1 MKNCD
6 KIFRKSILKI
16 CWRRF
21 DVWLTSL
28 SSQRVKDKKCLNT
41 KKTIGNGMFCANGIS
56 LRVETRSALLD
67 EKHLIDKTDKFSLPL
82 FQNAELAFFEGAC
95 IPMGC
100 RKMFTDRRVFM
111 FNNTLMKVSSCKADV
126 IWNTQITCKR
136 VNNALLIYDWR
147 LDFCGLEVFLQFSAD
162 KHRL

>member
-1 MKNCD
+1 M
-6 KIFRKSILKI
+6 
-16 CWRRF
+16 
-21 DVWLTSL
+21 
-28 SSQRVKDKKCLNT
+28 KDKKCLNT
-41 KKTIGNGMFCANGIS
+41 KKTIGNGMFCANGTS

-82 FQNAELAFFEGAC
+82 FQNAELAFFEEAC

-126 IWNTQITCKR
+126 I
-136 VNNALLIYDWR
+136 
-147 LDFCGLEVFLQFSAD
+147 
-162 KHRL
+162 